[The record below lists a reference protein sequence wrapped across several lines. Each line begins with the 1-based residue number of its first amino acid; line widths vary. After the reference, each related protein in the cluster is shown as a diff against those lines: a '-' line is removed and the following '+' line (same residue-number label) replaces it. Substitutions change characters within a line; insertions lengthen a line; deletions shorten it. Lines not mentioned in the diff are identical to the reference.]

1 MCIEIFLDV
10 VCDVFLLLF
19 YVVCLVFG
27 VCVVHKGIHRNC
39 LCFVVL
45 EISFDDKMLMCFACV
60 YVWKDC

>member
-1 MCIEIFLDV
+1 MYIETALDV
-10 VCDVFLLLF
+10 VYNVFLLLS

-45 EISFDDKMLMCFACV
+45 EISYCDKMLMCFVCV
-60 YVWKDC
+60 